1 MVGRDTSST
10 SLGRNAQ
17 AYSQLNLS
25 SAQVGSGHKADNGK
39 PSLSTDEA
47 GKKITRGG
55 YRHYDRNGDGK
66 IELSFTIEPGF
77 SASQQARIKQSLDAW
92 QDVAN
97 ITFKEDATDVDGSLR
112 FIKDPSTSGGLGDL
126 PNSYFRDMQLLIG
139 TKDTPDSPPDGSYF
153 KVTVIHEVGHGIG
166 LEHPGSYS
174 DVEGGY
180 EKKAEYA
187 EDTYARSVMSYWKET
202 HQPGH
207 DFNWRSAS
215 TPMLDDITAVQQLYG
230 ANTNTR
236 KTDTTYGFNSNSGR
250 ENFSLKA
257 SNSPP
262 IFSVWDGGGND
273 TLDFSGFRQRQVI
286 NLNAE
291 SFSDVGGLKGN
302 VSIAKGV
309 LIENAIGG
317 AGNDQLVGNAANNRL
332 KGGAGADKLRGGAG
346 ADVFTYDD
354 ASDSTSAMPDE
365 ILDFTSGADKID
377 LSGILKKSQLSTV
390 RIVERFTGRPG
401 EIVLDY
407 NQQTGRASLSL
418 DLTGNARPDVL
429 INAQGVIRSADLV
442 TGKDLKR
449 ITAEPHKT
457 PDPKLA
463 PKPGASD
470 TVYGFNSNTGN
481 ASMSLNA
488 SSKMPWFTVSDPG
501 GNDTLDFSGFKQA
514 QRIDLRS
521 GAASSVGGGLNNVGI
536 ANNAVIENAIGGS
549 GDDLLIGNFTNNVLK
564 GGAGADTLWGVGG
577 ANTYAYNQASDSTYS
592 AADLIMDFVSGR
604 DKIDLSALQREANT
618 PLRLVDSFT
627 GRIGDTVVTFNPQSG
642 RYFVAVDLTGNRQTD
657 FLVKST
663 RLIKPQDVIG
673 LAS

>member
-1 MVGRDTSST
+1 
-10 SLGRNAQ
+10 
-17 AYSQLNLS
+17 
-25 SAQVGSGHKADNGK
+25 
-39 PSLSTDEA
+39 
-47 GKKITRGG
+47 GG
-55 YRHYDRNGDGK
+55 
-66 IELSFTIEPGF
+66 P
-77 SASQQARIKQSLDAW
+77 
-92 QDVAN
+92 
-97 ITFKEDATDVDGSLR
+97 
-112 FIKDPSTSGGLGDL
+112 
-126 PNSYFRDMQLLIG
+126 
-139 TKDTPDSPPDGSYF
+139 
-153 KVTVIHEVGHGIG
+153 
-166 LEHPGSYS
+166 
-174 DVEGGY
+174 
-180 EKKAEYA
+180 
-187 EDTYARSVMSYWKET
+187 
-202 HQPGH
+202 
-207 DFNWRSAS
+207 
-215 TPMLDDITAVQQLYG
+215 
-230 ANTNTR
+230 
-236 KTDTTYGFNSNSGR
+236 
-250 ENFSLKA
+250 
-257 SNSPP
+257 
-262 IFSVWDGGGND
+262 
-273 TLDFSGFRQRQVI
+273 
-286 NLNAE
+286 
-291 SFSDVGGLKGN
+291 
-302 VSIAKGV
+302 
-309 LIENAIGG
+309 
-317 AGNDQLVGNAANNRL
+317 
-332 KGGAGADKLRGGAG
+332 G

-407 NQQTGRASLSL
+407 NEQTGRASLSL

-481 ASMSLNA
+481 PSMSLNA
-488 SSKMPWFTVSDPG
+488 SSKAPWFKVTDPG

-521 GAASSVGGGLNNVGI
+521 GAASSVGGGVNNVAI
-536 ANNAVIENAIGGS
+536 AKNAVIENAIGGS

-564 GGAGADTLWGVGG
+564 GGAGTDTLWGVGG
-577 ANTYAYNQASDSTYS
+577 ANTYAYDKASDSTYP

-663 RLIKPQDVIG
+663 RLIKPQDVLG